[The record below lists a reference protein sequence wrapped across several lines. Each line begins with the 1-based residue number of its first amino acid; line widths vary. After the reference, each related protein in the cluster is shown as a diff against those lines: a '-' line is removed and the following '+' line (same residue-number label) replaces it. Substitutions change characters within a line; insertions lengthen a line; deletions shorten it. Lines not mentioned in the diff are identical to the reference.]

1 MFQRLDLRLIL
12 VVTCVLVTTAD
23 AQLFRSKRTRKT
35 SKWAEKMFE
44 QRRHSFGTVA
54 RAADARFAFRIRNV
68 YRQPVRI
75 SKIKKSCG
83 CTSAS
88 ADQTLLE
95 PGQETYLRVVFDTR
109 KFVGKKE
116 SAITV
121 SFNRPARAEVTLRI
135 SGYIRKDLVINPGGA
150 QFGSIAQ
157 GEGARKL
164 ITIQY
169 AGRSNW
175 AIEEVVS
182 RNPFL
187 EASLT
192 PLSQRGG
199 RIDYELTIRVLP
211 DAPTG
216 YLRDQVW
223 LRTND
228 RKRENVPVRVE
239 AKIEPSVVVN
249 PANLFLGVLKPGDK
263 VTRPVVIRARQPFR
277 VTGLEQIEGADSFR
291 IEIPLELKA
300 VHVIPVTFTA
310 NDIEGRLAGRFRVLT
325 DLKEHP
331 ELEFQ
336 SYVQVSK

>member
-1 MFQRLDLRLIL
+1 M
-12 VVTCVLVTTAD
+12 C
-23 AQLFRSKRTRKT
+23 
-35 SKWAEKMFE
+35 
-44 QRRHSFGTVA
+44 
-54 RAADARFAFRIRNV
+54 IRD
-68 YRQPVRI
+68 R
-75 SKIKKSCG
+75 
-83 CTSAS
+83 
-88 ADQTLLE
+88 
-95 PGQETYLRVVFDTR
+95 
-109 KFVGKKE
+109 
-116 SAITV
+116 
-121 SFNRPARAEVTLRI
+121 
-135 SGYIRKDLVINPGGA
+135 
-150 QFGSIAQ
+150 FGSIAQ

-228 RKRENVPVRVE
+228 RKRESVPVRVE

-249 PANLFLGVLKPGDK
+249 PANLFLGVLKPGDQ
-263 VTRPVVIRARQPFR
+263 VTRPVVIRARQPCR
-277 VTGLEQIEGADSFR
+277 VTGLEQSEGADSFR

-331 ELEFQ
+331 FW
-336 SYVQVSK
+336 K